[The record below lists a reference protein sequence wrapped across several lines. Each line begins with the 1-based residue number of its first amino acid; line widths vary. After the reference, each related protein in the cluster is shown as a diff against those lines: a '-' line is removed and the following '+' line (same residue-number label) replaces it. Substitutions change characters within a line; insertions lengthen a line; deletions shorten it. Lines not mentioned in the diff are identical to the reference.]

1 MVLVRR
7 PLILAQPG
15 VTANK
20 EHHGLAPARPFRG
33 GARRSGVRCR
43 PVADATPRLTIDY
56 TNLMAAG
63 VADCGLSESDLD
75 RWAPTAAAALAETVE
90 RRRRGDIGFLDLPD
104 ERHQVRAALDY
115 AAALP
120 PEVDTVVVLGI
131 GGSSLGP
138 HALYSA
144 LARPLDALRPRAA
157 GMPRRLLFPDNADPA
172 TFQAV
177 LELCPAERTV
187 WNVVTKSGATAE
199 TAAQL
204 LVLFEHLEAVL
215 GPETARARVVVTTDP
230 SRGPLRRL
238 AERLGLA
245 SFPIQPSVGGRFSV
259 LSSVG
264 VLPAACAGLDVVGLL
279 GGARAMRDRV
289 LEADLRKNPALFLAV
304 ALASHHIE
312 RKRPMVVMMP
322 YADALFDTA
331 DWFRQLWAESLGK
344 AADVDGKPVHVG
356 PTPIASR
363 GATDQHSQLQL
374 YAEGPDD
381 KVYLFVTP
389 AQRPVR
395 LPIPRS
401 QPAVAEPEDYGYL
414 AGRDMGELI
423 DAELR
428 GTVASLTRRG
438 RPNATLTL
446 DRMAA
451 PALGELLMLMMATT
465 AFAGPLYH
473 VNPFDQPG
481 VEEAKQLAYAAL
493 GRSGFSHLTGTLASA
508 RDPDPRYRF

>member
-1 MVLVRR
+1 V
-7 PLILAQPG
+7 G
-15 VTANK
+15 
-20 EHHGLAPARPFRG
+20 
-33 GARRSGVRCR
+33 
-43 PVADATPRLTIDY
+43 DATPRLTIDY

-75 RWAPTAAAALAETVE
+75 RWAGPAASAAAETAE

-104 ERHQVRAALDY
+104 DRHQVRAALDY
-115 AAALP
+115 AAALA
-120 PEVDTVVVLGI
+120 PEIDTMVVLGI

-144 LARPLDALRPRAA
+144 LARPLDALRARAP

-177 LELCPAERTV
+177 LELCAPERTV
-187 WNVVTKSGATAE
+187 WNVVTKSGSTAE

-204 LVLFEHLEAVL
+204 LVLFEHLESKVGA
-215 GPETARARVVVTTDP
+215 EAARSRVVVTTDP
-230 SRGPLRRL
+230 SKGPLRRL
-238 AERLGLA
+238 ADRLGLT

-259 LSSVG
+259 LSPVG
-264 VLPAACAGLDVVGLL
+264 LLPAAVAGLDVVGLL
-279 GGARAMRDRV
+279 AGARAMRDRV
-289 LEADLRKNPALFLAV
+289 LDPDLRKNPALFLAA
-304 ALASHHIE
+304 ALVCHHVD

-322 YADALFDTA
+322 YADALYDTA
-331 DWFRQLWAESLGK
+331 DWYRQLWAESLGK
-344 AADVDGKPVHVG
+344 AVDVDGKPVHVG

-381 KVYLFVTP
+381 KLFLFVSP
-389 AQRPVR
+389 AERPAR
-395 LPIPRS
+395 LAIPRS
-401 QPAVAEPEDYGYL
+401 EPAVAEPEDYGYL
-414 AGRDMGELI
+414 AGRDMGDLL

-446 DRMAA
+446 DRMTA
-451 PALGELLMLMMATT
+451 PAMGELLMLLMAAA
-465 AFAGPLYH
+465 AFAGPLYR

-481 VEEAKQLAYAAL
+481 VEEAKQLTYAAL
-493 GRSGFSHLTGTLASA
+493 GRSAFSHLASTLATA

>member
-1 MVLVRR
+1 
-7 PLILAQPG
+7 
-15 VTANK
+15 
-20 EHHGLAPARPFRG
+20 
-33 GARRSGVRCR
+33 
-43 PVADATPRLTIDY
+43 VAAATPRLTIDY

-63 VADCGLSESDLD
+63 VADCGLSEGDLD
-75 RWAPTAAAALAETVE
+75 RWAAPAAAAVATTVE

-104 ERHQVRAALDY
+104 DRHQVRAALDF

-138 HALYSA
+138 HAVYSA
-144 LARPLDALRPRAA
+144 LGRPLDQLRPRAP
-157 GMPRRLLFPDNADPA
+157 GMPRRLLFADNADPA
-172 TFQAV
+172 TFEAI
-177 LELCPAERTV
+177 LHLCPPEHTV
-187 WNVVTKSGATAE
+187 WNVVTKSGSTAE

-204 LVLFEHLEAVL
+204 LVLYDHLQSSIGAER
-215 GPETARARVVVTTDP
+215 TRARIAVTTDP
-230 SRGPLRRL
+230 QRGPLRRF
-238 AERLGLA
+238 ADRLGLT
-245 SFPIQPSVGGRFSV
+245 SFPIPASVGGRFSV

-264 VLPAACAGLDVVGLL
+264 LVPAACAGLDVVGLL
-279 GGARAMRDRV
+279 AGARGMRDRV
-289 LEADLRKNPALFLAV
+289 LDPDLRANPALFLAT
-304 ALASHHIE
+304 ALTAHHLE

-344 AADVDGKPVHVG
+344 AVDIDGKPAHVG

-374 YAEGPDD
+374 YAEGPED
-381 KVYLFVTP
+381 KVFLFVSP
-389 AQRPVR
+389 AQRPVH

-401 QPAVAEPEDYGYL
+401 EPATSEPEDFGYL
-414 AGRDMGELI
+414 AGRDMGALL

-438 RPNATLTL
+438 RPNATFHF

-451 PALGELLMLMMATT
+451 PALGEFLMLLMAAT
-465 AFAGPLYH
+465 AFAGPLYR

-481 VEEAKQLAYAAL
+481 VEEAKQLAYAAF
-493 GRSGFSHLTGTLASA
+493 GRTGFSHLASILATA